1 LTHRVDYIWG
11 PTKADN
17 LLATKL
23 YANQAKLIF
32 DETAGSYVIGTV
44 PGNSVL
50 EYAVV
55 NIATGFNDTLTLG
68 NASDA
73 DAYIA
78 DADFPKTA
86 GMHDLIA
93 LNIPFAT
100 ATAIK
105 LAVGA
110 STTAGAG
117 TVWLL
122 WRPLK

>member
-17 LLATKL
+17 LMATKL
-23 YANQAKLIF
+23 YANQAKLVF
-32 DETAGSYVIGTV
+32 DKTAGSYVIGTV

-50 EYAVV
+50 EYVLVSITAD
-55 NIATGFNDTLTLG
+55 FDSTLSLG

-86 GMHDLIA
+86 GMHDPIF
-93 LNIPFAT
+93 LNIPFAA

-105 LAVGA
+105 LAVG
-110 STTAGAG
+110 SNTTGAG
-117 TVWLL
+117 TIWLL

>member
-1 LTHRVDYIWG
+1 MTHRVDRIWG
-11 PTKADN
+11 PVKADN
-17 LLATKL
+17 LMADKL
-23 YANQAKLIF
+23 YANQAKLVF
-32 DETAGSYVIGTV
+32 DDTPGSFKIGIV

-50 EYAVV
+50 EYVIV
-55 NIATGFNDTLTLG
+55 SIATGFDDTLTLG

-86 GMHDLIA
+86 GMHDPIA
-93 LNIPFAT
+93 LNIPFAA

-117 TVWLL
+117 TIWLL

>member
-1 LTHRVDYIWG
+1 MTHRVDRIWG
-11 PTKADN
+11 PVKADN
-17 LLATKL
+17 LMADKL
-23 YANQAKLIF
+23 YANQAKLVF
-32 DETAGSYVIGTV
+32 DDTPGSFKIGTV

-55 NIATGFNDTLTLG
+55 NIATGFDDTLTLG

-86 GMHDLIA
+86 GMHDPIA
-93 LNIPFAT
+93 LNIPFAA

-105 LAVGA
+105 LAVGT
-110 STTAGAG
+110 STAAGAG
-117 TVWLL
+117 TIWLL

>member
-1 LTHRVDYIWG
+1 M
-11 PTKADN
+11 AD
-17 LLATKL
+17 KL
-23 YANQAKLIF
+23 YANQAKLVF
-32 DETAGSYVIGTV
+32 DDTPGSFKIGTV
-44 PGNSVL
+44 PGNSIL

-68 NASDA
+68 DASDP
-73 DAYIA
+73 DAYIEN
-78 DADFPKTA
+78 DDFPKTA
-86 GMHDLIA
+86 GMHDPIA

-117 TVWLL
+117 TIWLL

>member
-1 LTHRVDYIWG
+1 MTHRVDRIWG
-11 PTKADN
+11 PSKADN
-17 LLATKL
+17 LMADKL
-23 YANQAKLIF
+23 YANQAKLVF
-32 DETAGSYVIGTV
+32 DDTPGSFKIGTV
-44 PGNSVL
+44 PGNSIL

-68 NASDA
+68 DASDP
-73 DAYIA
+73 DAYIEN
-78 DADFPKTA
+78 DDFPKTA
-86 GMHDLIA
+86 GMHDPIA

-117 TVWLL
+117 TIWLL

>member
-1 LTHRVDYIWG
+1 LTHRVDRIWG
-11 PTKADN
+11 PVKADN
-17 LLATKL
+17 LMADKL
-23 YANQAKLIF
+23 YANQAKLVF
-32 DETAGSYVIGTV
+32 DDTPGSFKIGTV
-44 PGNSVL
+44 PGNSIL

-68 NASDA
+68 DASDP
-73 DAYIA
+73 DAYIEN
-78 DADFPKTA
+78 DDFPKTA
-86 GMHDLIA
+86 GMHDPIA

-117 TVWLL
+117 TIWLL

>member
-1 LTHRVDYIWG
+1 MM
-11 PTKADN
+11 AD
-17 LLATKL
+17 KL

-32 DETAGSYVIGTV
+32 DDTPGSFKIGTV

-50 EYAVV
+50 EYVIV
-55 NIATGFNDTLTLG
+55 NIETGFDDTLTLG

-73 DAYIA
+73 DAYIVN
-78 DADFPKTA
+78 DDFPKTA
-86 GMHDLIA
+86 GMHDPIIM
-93 LNIPFAT
+93 NIPFAA
-100 ATAIK
+100 ATDIK

>member
-1 LTHRVDYIWG
+1 MTHRVDRIWG
-11 PTKADN
+11 PVKADN
-17 LLATKL
+17 LMADKL
-23 YANQAKLIF
+23 YANQAKLVF
-32 DETAGSYVIGTV
+32 DDTPGSFKIGTV

-50 EYAVV
+50 EYVIV
-55 NIATGFNDTLTLG
+55 SIATGFDDTLTLG
-68 NASDA
+68 NASDP

-78 DADFPKTA
+78 NDDFPKTA
-86 GMHDLIA
+86 GMHDPLV

>member
-1 LTHRVDYIWG
+1 MTHRVDRIWG
-11 PTKADN
+11 PVKADN
-17 LLATKL
+17 LMADKL
-23 YANQAKLIF
+23 YANQAKLVF
-32 DETAGSYVIGTV
+32 DDTPGSFKIGTV

-78 DADFPKTA
+78 DADFLKTA
-86 GMHDLIA
+86 GMHDPIA
-93 LNIPFAT
+93 LNIPFAA

-105 LAVGA
+105 LEVGA

-117 TVWLL
+117 TIWLL

>member
-1 LTHRVDYIWG
+1 MTHRLEYLRG
-11 PTKADN
+11 PAKAEN
-17 LLATKL
+17 LMVTKL

-32 DETAGSYVIGTV
+32 DKTAGSYVIGTV

-55 NIATGFNDTLTLG
+55 NIATGFDDTLTLG

-86 GMHDLIA
+86 GMHDPII
-93 LNIPFAT
+93 LNIPIST
-100 ATAIK
+100 ATGVRM
-105 LAVGA
+105 AVGA
-110 STTAGAG
+110 NTTGAG
-117 TVWLL
+117 TIWLL

>member
-1 LTHRVDYIWG
+1 MTHRLDRIWG

-17 LLATKL
+17 LMADKL

-32 DETAGSYVIGTV
+32 DEAAGSYVIGTV
-44 PGNSVL
+44 PGNSIL
-50 EYAVV
+50 EYVVV
-55 NIATGFNDTLTLG
+55 NIDTGFNDTLTLG
-68 NASDA
+68 NASNA

-86 GMHDLIA
+86 GMHDPIA
-93 LNIPFAT
+93 LNIPFAA
-100 ATAIK
+100 ATDIK

-110 STTAGAG
+110 STTEGAG

>member
-17 LLATKL
+17 LMADKL
-23 YANQAKLIF
+23 YANQAKLVF
-32 DETAGSYVIGTV
+32 DDTPGSFKIGTV
-44 PGNSVL
+44 PGNSIL
-50 EYAVV
+50 EYVIV
-55 NIATGFNDTLTLG
+55 SIATGFDDTLTLG
-68 NASDA
+68 NASDP

-78 DADFPKTA
+78 NDDFPKTA
-86 GMHDLIA
+86 GMHDPIA
-93 LNIPFAT
+93 LNIPFAA

-117 TVWLL
+117 TIWLL

>member
-1 LTHRVDYIWG
+1 MTHRIDRIWG
-11 PTKADN
+11 PSKADN
-17 LLATKL
+17 LMADKL

-50 EYAVV
+50 EYVIV
-55 NIATGFNDTLTLG
+55 SIATGFDDTLTLG
-68 NASDA
+68 NASDP

-78 DADFPKTA
+78 NDDFPKTA
-86 GMHDLIA
+86 GMHDPLV

-117 TVWLL
+117 TIWLL